1 MNIIRLKKLLRNH
14 FENGFSFYFMLIFV
28 FVVGIILGAIIIKAI
43 DPKVQISMLKLSNP
57 YYYTIFSKGLN
68 RYAIFKASIV
78 FNILFIGLTYIL
90 GILNLG
96 IFVPLLIIMKGGF
109 LGFNVGYLI
118 FNFGWKGFL
127 VSFLGI
133 YPQYLLYIPCIIV
146 IGALSMTISFKYKLS
161 SKKRVVKIKRL
172 DFTDYTIFI
181 LSFTFITIIGSLYE
195 GFLSP
200 TFLNLVNVL
209 LWHNILFN

>member
-1 MNIIRLKKLLRNH
+1 MNIIRLKKLLKNH

-43 DPKVQISMLKLSNP
+43 DPKVQIDILKLSSP
-57 YYYTIFSKGLN
+57 YYYTIFNKGFS
-68 RYAIFKASIV
+68 RYEIFKTSVA
-78 FNILFIGLTYIL
+78 FNILFVGLTYIL

-96 IFVPLLIIMKGGF
+96 IIIPLLIILKGGF

-127 VSFLGI
+127 VSVFGI
-133 YPQYLLYIPCIIV
+133 YPQFLLYIPCIII

-172 DFTDYTIFI
+172 DFTDYTVFI
-181 LSFTFITIIGSLYE
+181 LSFTFITFIGSLYE

-200 TFLNLVNVL
+200 TFLKLLNVFL
-209 LWHNILFN
+209 